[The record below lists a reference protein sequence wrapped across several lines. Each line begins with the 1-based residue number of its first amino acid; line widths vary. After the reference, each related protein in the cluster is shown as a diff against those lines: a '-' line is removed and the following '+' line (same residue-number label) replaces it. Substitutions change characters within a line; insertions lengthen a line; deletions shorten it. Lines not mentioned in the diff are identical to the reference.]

1 MSNPLYINFKNIA
14 DDLQYMVEHHK
25 QINSYGLGDTD
36 QLSYWTQ
43 VRDQD
48 PNDTLSPL
56 YFLYYTLFLVDV
68 KTIYNTRSGNSIV

>member
-43 VRDQD
+43 VRDQED
-48 PNDTLSPL
+48 NNTFESPIFPLL
-56 YFLYYTLFLVDV
+56 Y
-68 KTIYNTRSGNSIV
+68 IVPGKCDNNLQYKKWE